1 MTDDKT
7 HTTVIQPQ
15 GGVVSVASDTIGA
28 LRGTPILLVMVLLNC
43 AFIGGAAFY
52 LRIQQDNVYKL
63 VDKMLDRCLNSR
75 QSYDDRPR
83 YTDGTPSPP
92 ARPYTATPESA
103 LPKDGDG

>member
-1 MTDDKT
+1 MSDDKT
-7 HTTVIQPQ
+7 HTTVIQPS

-63 VDKMLDRCLNSR
+63 VDKMLDRCLNNKT
-75 QSYDDRPR
+75 SYSEE
-83 YTDGTPSPP
+83 YTIPYPP
-92 ARPYTATPESA
+92 ARPYSATPNSA
-103 LPKDGDG
+103 LSKDGDG

>member
-7 HTTVIQPQ
+7 HTTVIQPS

-43 AFIGGAAFY
+43 AFICGAAFY

-63 VDKMLDRCLNSR
+63 VDKMLDRCLNSKT
-75 QSYDDRPR
+75 S
-83 YTDGTPSPP
+83 YTDNYVPYPP
-92 ARPYTATPESA
+92 ARPYSATPDKA